1 MTKKIELRGTAQAHE
16 GSNKAGRSDRLMSKS
31 INSPVLNRL
40 NDELIRGFDESNV
53 LESLPQE
60 IVVHILTKLRHCD
73 LKHTLLV
80 SKLINEAAIV
90 ARESHFLFSTPSKK
104 PVFRSGSELTDS
116 EAPNAPKASKQRRAR
131 QQRARGARINDK
143 RLRSLRV
150 VLFGSPE
157 RSWTTA
163 ENSARCPPACMLRR
177 EIRSISLPSSP
188 LGRRSRLSPARPTRW
203 PLGYMGET
211 APPTMMMPLCSLS
224 PMRVRRLNSASSSSL
239 I

>member
-16 GSNKAGRSDRLMSKS
+16 GSNKAGRSDRLVSKS
-31 INSPVLNRL
+31 LNSPVLNRL

-60 IVVHILTKLRHCD
+60 IVHILTKLRHCD

-116 EAPNAPKASKQRRAR
+116 EAPNAPKASKQRRAS
-131 QQRARGARINDK
+131 QQRGRGARINDK

-157 RSWTTA
+157 RSWTT
-163 ENSARCPPACMLRR
+163 E
-177 EIRSISLPSSP
+177 ESS
-188 LGRRSRLSPARPTRW
+188 
-203 PLGYMGET
+203 
-211 APPTMMMPLCSLS
+211 
-224 PMRVRRLNSASSSSL
+224 
-239 I
+239 